1 MVITFQLQCT
11 NWIILSDQFSPFQ
24 WFHKGGSILY
34 NRTWNPWSIFYGG
47 PFSVIQKMYPHRKWT
62 RGKFIEAMVLTFKLQ
77 PTNCVILSD
86 QFCTFFN
93 GVTNPIIKY
102 GSFSMEVH
110 VISDTGI
117 TVVTVGRQI
126 SAGPV
131 MVISA

>member
-1 MVITFQLQCT
+1 MEPPVYFL
-11 NWIILSDQFSPFQ
+11 W
-24 WFHKGGSILY
+24 GSIFCHTE
-34 NRTWNPWSIFYGG
+34 N
-47 PFSVIQKMYPHRKWT
+47 VPHRKWT